1 MSQIDLG
8 ANFSSNKFKFCTK
21 CDISKPPEGGID
33 MGHKWIC
40 QSCWLKRI
48 TGVHLKQNRIDGG
61 KAWEKAQ
68 AQGHSK

>member
-1 MSQIDLG
+1 MMPSIDIG
-8 ANFSSNKFKFCTK
+8 AEHTSHKFKLCTK
-21 CDISKPPEGGID
+21 CKSEKPPEGGIE

-61 KAWEKAQ
+61 KH
-68 AQGHSK
+68 G